1 MLLLVCVEIAVLA
14 FGSLSTIADKLNELD
29 SAFTLMISHRLLK
42 SC

>member
-1 MLLLVCVEIAVLA
+1 VKLNTILA

-29 SAFTLMISHRLLK
+29 SAFTLLISHGLLE